1 MATRSIN
8 VELLLD
14 REVRDPS
21 GRRAG
26 RIEEIRARRDG
37 EEIVVESY
45 HLGPEALLE
54 RLAAPVLRLS
64 PFRAL
69 GLHRRAH
76 GRRARWDQMDL
87 SDPDKPVLRCSVDE
101 LMTLVR

>member
-1 MATRSIN
+1 MATRRISL
-8 VELLLD
+8 ELLLD
-14 REVRDPS
+14 KAVTDPT
-21 GRRAG
+21 GRGAG
-26 RIEEIRARRDG
+26 RIEEIRARKDG
-37 EEIVVESY
+37 EEIIVESF

-54 RLAAPVLRLS
+54 RLAAPVFRLS

-101 LMTLVR
+101 LVTLVR